1 METAYLHLVTN
12 HIPIIGVPFALA
24 VLLIGFWR
32 SSDELK
38 SASLAIFVFLGVATL
53 GVYLLGQSGEDFVE
67 DLAGVSHDAIEDHEA
82 AGTLGLASVVVL
94 AGVSLFGLLR
104 YGGIARLRPRFRSSE
119 PEVATSKVYPLWLG
133 LALVIVAL
141 ASSAVLGYV
150 GRLGGKI
157 RHTEFHQSQA
167 GTENDREEGDGE
179 NEGGRRRGRNRGER

>member
-12 HIPIIGVPFALA
+12 HIPIIGVPFGLA
-24 VLLIGFWR
+24 VLLIGLWR
-32 SSDELK
+32 SSDEIK
-38 SASLAIFVFLGVATL
+38 SAALAIFVFLGVATV

-67 DLAGVSHDAIEDHEA
+67 DLAGVSHDAIEDHEEA
-82 AGTLGLASVVVL
+82 ATLGLASVLIL
-94 AGVSLFGLLR
+94 AGVSVFGLLR
-104 YGGIARLRPRFRSSE
+104 YGGLARLRPRFRSSD
-119 PEVATSKVYPLWLG
+119 ADASTSHVYPRWFG
-133 LALVIVAL
+133 LVLVNVVL

-167 GTENDREEGDGE
+167 GSENDPEEGDGE